1 MKRILVI
8 LLALIIAATSFV
20 SCDQEQKTP
29 GPTPEAH
36 THAVSETVEAKDATC
51 SAEGNIK
58 YYKCSCGKLFSDEA
72 CKTEIALADT
82 VIEKAAHTFDAE
94 VAEWVR
100 VEGTDVYLT
109 VCTVCGEAHGEP
121 APVSLGMK
129 GPAGGYIF
137 YIAPKPEE
145 AGFRYIETAPAPLG
159 KNAMEEVGIGTGF
172 TKAKF
177 VFGAYFADS
186 EGTAGAAN
194 ILDQTVGTGKANT
207 AAHVTAMEG
216 HASSSSETYV
226 AMTDYLAK
234 LVSDLSITVNEIVY
248 DDWFIPASNECKL
261 FMVTDSKTGASAEI
275 GASAGLVAGDRI
287 WSSSER
293 DASTNKLKMRTWEW
307 NNATQA
313 AKDRS
318 ESYYCLPV
326 RQF

>member
-8 LLALIIAATSFV
+8 LLALIIATTSFV

-29 GPTPEAH
+29 EPTPEAH

-72 CKTEIALADT
+72 CETEIALADT
-82 VIEKAAHTFDAE
+82 VIEKAAHTFDGE
-94 VAEWVR
+94 VGEWVR
-100 VEGTDVYLT
+100 VEGKDVYLT
-109 VCTVCGEAHGEP
+109 VCTVCKEAHGEP
-121 APVSLGMK
+121 APVSLGMQ

-137 YIAPKPEE
+137 YIAPDPET
-145 AGFRYIETAPAPLG
+145 AGYRYMETAPAPLG
-159 KNAMEEVGIGTGF
+159 KDELGNGGIGKEF
-172 TKAKF
+172 TKDKF
-177 VFGAYFADS
+177 VFGAYFADLK
-186 EGTAGAAN
+186 GTAGAAD
-194 ILDQTVGTGKANT
+194 ILDQTVGSGNANT

-216 HASSSSETYV
+216 HASSKSDEYV
-226 AMTDYLAK
+226 PMTFYLAK
-234 LVSDLSITVNEIVY
+234 IVSDLSITANGNVY

-261 FMVTDSKTGASAEI
+261 FMVTHSEI